1 MNRRAFLT
9 TMAGGVLAVPL
20 AAEAQ
25 QPGKVWR
32 IGFLGPGSAEGY
44 TDLLQGLRTRLRELG
59 YLEGTIVFEYRFAE
73 DKYDRLPG
81 LAAELVRSKVDVVL
95 AHASPA
101 VRAAQQATSII
112 PIVMMSAGDP
122 VGTGFVA
129 SLARPVNGTKLRISP

>member
-1 MNRRAFLT
+1 MNRRAFLNT
-9 TMAGGVLAVPL
+9 LAGGLLAAPL

-32 IGFLGPGSAEGY
+32 IGFLGPGSAERY

-101 VRAAQQATSII
+101 VRAAQ
-112 PIVMMSAGDP
+112 
-122 VGTGFVA
+122 
-129 SLARPVNGTKLRISP
+129 